1 MRQHRYIRLAAALTA
16 LSAAVAGT
24 AVIGAAPAGAADE
37 CMNVTFPATRLIDW
51 DGYNTK
57 VEYSPTV
64 SIALAAGSYGVTG
77 SSSDGYPSRVS
88 VTQTSE
94 IWELQFLDA
103 TGAVIATSGLTGDLP
118 DRVADATWS
127 GSLGTVTLPAAATAV
142 RAHHRPDAI
151 ADGSANS
158 VVPVAATV
166 CPNGTPTTTTAPT
179 TTDAPTTTAAP
190 STSAAPSST
199 AAPTTAPPT
208 SATPTTAPIRATSIP
223 TEVLAETT
231 VVTTPPTTPTRALAV
246 TGSDSKPLGGVA
258 LVLFGAGVI
267 MLGWRAQQISRRG

>member
-51 DGYNTK
+51 DGYNPK

-103 TGAVIATSGLTGDLP
+103 TGTVIATSGLTGDLP

-142 RAHHRPDAI
+142 RDHHCPDAI

-166 CPNGTPTTTTAPT
+166 SVN
-179 TTDAPTTTAAP
+179 DAPMLRVTLTGCVV
-190 STSAAPSST
+190 
-199 AAPTTAPPT
+199 
-208 SATPTTAPIRATSIP
+208 IVGATSGVVSP
-223 TEVLAETT
+223 RAGCGYCGEHQLARRQCHGGPRDLRHHPIHDLRREHLLR
-231 VVTTPPTTPTRALAV
+231 RA
-246 TGSDSKPLGGVA
+246 GRQHGR
-258 LVLFGAGVI
+258 GA
-267 MLGWRAQQISRRG
+267 SF